1 MFKKKGDIKK
11 DMQADN
17 MYLKAE
23 LEDTDWKASK
33 NIDIILKTIIETANQ
48 NQLSAALLKG
58 MTDNG
63 LDVEETK
70 EMLERRASLRS
81 RIVGDK
87 DIETRKKDFAIKKE
101 RLAELTIDVDYYK
114 RKLSETSKRPFP
126 EIDFKNKVDE
136 ITALEDW
143 LYENKWVANHDM

>member
-58 MTDNG
+58 MIDNG

-114 RKLSETSKRPFP
+114 RKLSETNKRPFP